1 MNMREDLK
9 AFIDNELSEA
19 DRTRILRE
27 IEQNPELQAEV
38 IELRQMS
45 RMIREEA
52 WQPEPVGLERTLGAL
67 EVAGKRSR
75 TPWWMQNGWAL
86 VGASACTIL
95 LAIVLFPVFAQSKSA
110 AKRSSEISAR
120 KQAQFERDMAMG
132 SEAAGEIQGNMA
144 ADMSQGA
151 SADMKGGAGGPPAT
165 LRGRTEQKS
174 KAERAVYG
182 TSAGIASA
190 PPTTASPAQPRFE
203 IKTAQLAIEV
213 EEVAKAQQDAENIAK
228 AFNGRVQTSSKSDDE
243 GRLASANLTLR
254 VPVRSFEL
262 AVNRLRELG
271 RVLNDSLSGEDVTTQ
286 VVDVEARLKV
296 MRAEEDQYV
305 ELLKETKKIGEVLSV
320 KERLSQV
327 RQEIESLDAQR
338 KSLRDQAA
346 ESIIHLS
353 LTERPKPDRP
363 RENENWA
370 EDAWSR
376 AVSGLSAAGRAL
388 GSVVVFLFVFSP
400 IWLPIVLLFW
410 WLSRRNR

>member
-9 AFIDNELSEA
+9 AFIDNELPEA
-19 DRTRILRE
+19 ERTRILRE
-27 IEQNPELQAEV
+27 IEENPELQAEV

-45 RMIREEA
+45 RMIQEEA
-52 WQPEPVGLERTLGAL
+52 WQPQPVGLERTLAAL
-67 EVAGKRSR
+67 DTAGRKGK

-95 LAIVLFPVFAQSKSA
+95 LAFMLFPVFAQGKYA
-110 AKRSSEISAR
+110 AKRSSEISAA
-120 KQAQFERDMAMG
+120 KQAQMEREMEGGGGAPG
-132 SEAAGEIQGNMA
+132 SEGPAA
-144 ADMSQGA
+144 ADMGSVAASPSMEAYGGLSKSKSREDAKFEPMPMA
-151 SADMKGGAGGPPAT
+151 SAALPSAT
-165 LRGRTEQKS
+165 NPS
-174 KAERAVYG
+174 KPVY
-182 TSAGIASA
+182 AN
-190 PPTTASPAQPRFE
+190 PRFE

-213 EEVAKAQQDAENIAK
+213 EEVAKAQLEAENIAK
-228 AFNGRVQTSSKSDDE
+228 AVNGRVQTSSKSDDE

-353 LTERPKPDRP
+353 LSERPKPDRP

-388 GSVVVFLFVFSP
+388 GSVAVFLFVFSP
-400 IWLPIVLLFW
+400 IWLPVVLLFW
-410 WLSRRNR
+410 WLARRNR